1 MTDSIVFVVRL
12 WRGAGFRAVVR
23 RVDEEQTFLFEAPAA
38 LARFFVERSLP
49 AEKLG
54 TSTPDPDSWRTP

>member
-12 WRGAGFRAVVR
+12 WRGTGFRAVVR
-23 RVDEEQTFLFEAPAA
+23 RVDEEQTLLFEVPAA
-38 LARFFVERSLP
+38 LTRFFVERSRP
-49 AEKLG
+49 AGTAG